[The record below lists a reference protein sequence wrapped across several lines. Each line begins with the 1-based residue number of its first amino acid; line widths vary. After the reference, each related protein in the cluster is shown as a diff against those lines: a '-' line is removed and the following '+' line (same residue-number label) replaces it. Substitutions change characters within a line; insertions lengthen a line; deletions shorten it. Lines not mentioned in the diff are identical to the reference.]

1 LCERVIRDRRARRI
15 GAVNERRG
23 IVRLTRDAAVAMAC
37 LALGFGSVL
46 LWRAVRD
53 RDTGTAA
60 VDSNPRIAL
69 DDLTR
74 DRATGSPAM
83 PTDAAAVEQPAA
95 PAPSPVAAVERF
107 LAAESARDYDASFG
121 MLSAAERRELGSGAE
136 WTAAHGQLPEV
147 LGFVLEAAGPGLD
160 RVEVES
166 SVELRPV
173 LDDTI
178 GLVPARAR
186 ATWVAVAEDG
196 GWRVAFEERRFEPRY
211 PPDAD
216 AVATVRAWAR
226 DRRECTA
233 RAAGELRG
241 GLLGV
246 VDLAAALCGGRSAA
260 VGTPGPLDPDN
271 GIEPFLAAYGPDVFS
286 WARVVPVSGPVA
298 LGAVVAPVGHRWR
311 VIGVI
316 ESSPGGSP

>member
-1 LCERVIRDRRARRI
+1 MRRI
-15 GAVNERRG
+15 EAVIERCRM
-23 IVRLTRDAAVAMAC
+23 VRLTRDAVVAIAC

-53 RDTGTAA
+53 GDVGATAA
-60 VDSNPRIAL
+60 ADPNPRVAL

-74 DRATGSPAM
+74 DRATGSAAM
-83 PTDAAAVEQPAA
+83 PADEAAVEQAGR
-95 PAPSPVAAVERF
+95 PAPDPTTAVEQF
-107 LAAESARDYDASFG
+107 LAAEAAGDYDTSFG
-121 MLSAAERRELGSGAE
+121 LLSTAERHELGSRAE
-136 WTAAHGQLPEV
+136 WTAAHGHLPEV
-147 LGFVLEAAGPGLD
+147 RSFVLGAAGPGFD
-160 RVEVES
+160 RVAVDS
-166 SVELRPV
+166 DVELRPV
-173 LDDTI
+173 LDETI

-196 GWRVAFEERRFEPRY
+196 GWRVAFEERRLEPRY

-216 AVATVRAWAR
+216 AVTTVRAWAR
-226 DRRECTA
+226 DHRRCTE

-241 GLLGV
+241 GLLGAAH
-246 VDLAAALCGGRSAA
+246 LAASLCGGRSAA
-260 VGTPGPLDPDN
+260 VGAPAPLDPDT

-286 WARVVPVSGPVA
+286 WARVVPLNGPVA
-298 LGAVVAPVGHRWR
+298 LGAVVAPVGDRWL